1 MRTFYIFKINKE
13 YYSLTKNLP
22 FNLYLAYL
30 NIRMGT
36 KSNIDL
42 LYNEYFSFTESFN
55 KKLLN
60 NSLYNKMN
68 VLDGYSIYNNI
79 HQYSNYYT
87 DEVSKLS
94 VYNSYMV
101 LKSNKNNSSFFKE
114 LAKIPYLFI
123 IDFEHEDYFWLSN
136 LKQLTLVNE

>member
-114 LAKIPYLFI
+114 LSKIPYLFI